1 MVERAGPPQSQAR
14 EDRHVTGRW
23 VPTQE
28 PCFNYWTEQL
38 YCEYPPFLEL
48 PDGSFHGGVQPSLG
62 RGSSGKL
69 GSMLTP
75 IYTGL
80 WDLRGGS
87 PFRRDTCPFTAS
99 LRRRLLQRRARMAR
113 VRDQSPWKGRQKTS
127 LEVSLG
133 GCCDVSPCFI
143 FRPFLL
149 PHVFPR

>member
-1 MVERAGPPQSQAR
+1 M
-14 EDRHVTGRW
+14 TGRW

-48 PDGSFHGGVQPSLG
+48 PDGSFHGRVQPSLG

-113 VRDQSPWKGRQKTS
+113 VRDQSPWKGRPVWRQVSVAAVMCPLASSSGRSYCHMSSPDDHSTS
-127 LEVSLG
+127 FQVTLIWPET
-133 GCCDVSPCFI
+133 
-143 FRPFLL
+143 
-149 PHVFPR
+149 H